1 MLRRTLVA
9 LAKKKKASQLVVK
22 MESTAGTGYFYTT
35 TKPIKAEYKLALRKH
50 DPIVNR
56 HVLFKET
63 KMPSGRVHNKKKM
76 EKAKG
81 KR

>member
-1 MLRRTLVA
+1 MRRSLV
-9 LAKKKKASQLVVK
+9 LFAKKKATQMIVK

-35 TKPIKAEYKLALRKH
+35 TKPAKAEYKLMLRKH

-56 HVLFKET
+56 HVLFEEK
-63 KMPSGRVHNKKKM
+63 KMPGGQVHDRAKRDKM
-76 EKAKG
+76 KG